1 MCTIRRRA
9 TGCPRSQIQSS
20 YRRRLKTGVSG
31 RGWLNGP
38 GVFGQRKKETP
49 QKKAGIRRS
58 GAAHAAPL
66 QTFTGRPHDCKR
78 GRSRGPSHRPR
89 QRKRSYFGRY
99 TPAQETTWYFPLALT
114 SFQRAAEAPAA
125 ICCFWIL
132 ALLHDGTPRCSSF
145 SYIWGSFVDCPLFPG
160 PFNYYSCT
168 IFAQVLK
175 YIYSIR

>member
-1 MCTIRRRA
+1 MYNIRRRV

-49 QKKAGIRRS
+49 HKKAGIRRS

-66 QTFTGRPHDCKR
+66 QSFTGRPHDCKR
-78 GRSRGPSHRPR
+78 ERSRGPSHRPR

-99 TPAQETTWYFPLALT
+99 APAQETTWYFPLALT
-114 SFQRAAEAPAA
+114 SFHGLQRLPRQSAVFGYSRYSMTVPPDVVHSPTSGGLLS
-125 ICCFWIL
+125 IL
-132 ALLHDGTPRCSSF
+132 HFFQGCS
-145 SYIWGSFVDCPLFPG
+145 IIIV
-160 PFNYYSCT
+160 
-168 IFAQVLK
+168 AQFLRK
-175 YIYSIR
+175 Y